1 MEIST
6 ELKDRI
12 LSECKKM
19 LPKAEEVML
28 GKKFTTKFM
37 ELPILIDGVID
48 SLRYNVEEKRFDR
61 IGIYIAT
68 EGIANHPPPAILKM
82 AIYCDKAE
90 MIYIDI

>member
-6 ELKDRI
+6 ELKNRV

-19 LPKAEEVML
+19 LPKAKEVML
-28 GKKFTTKFM
+28 GKKFTTKFV

-48 SLRYNVEEKRFDR
+48 TIRYNVEKKRFDR

-68 EGIANHPPPAILKM
+68 EGIANHPWPALLKT

-90 MIYIDI
+90 MVYIDI